1 MKSNK
6 SINRRARNTKR
17 SNAKYSLKRST
28 KSQKVYRGGSNDNPN
43 MHDYDYDYYTQITN
57 LTNDKD
63 ALNKKI
69 KYIQNDM
76 QLISTNIDYNTA
88 TEDVKTQYNK
98 YIIDKQ
104 ELEKKINLIN
114 YKIYLFTQAQQLQ
127 ENITTFF
134 YNKSKP
140 YSSNDK
146 KIYSNMQTQL
156 NTINGE
162 IDKVRLMN

>member
-17 SNAKYSLKRST
+17 SNAKNVLKRST
-28 KSQKVYRGGSNDNPN
+28 KSQKVYRGGSNNNPN
-43 MHDYDYDYYTQITN
+43 MYKYDYYTQITN
-57 LTNDKD
+57 LTNDAH

-76 QLISTNIDYNTA
+76 QQISTNIDYNTA
-88 TEDVKTQYNK
+88 TEDVKSQYNK

-104 ELEKKINLIN
+104 ELEKTINLIN
-114 YKIYLFTQAQQLQ
+114 YKINLFTQAQQLQ

-134 YNKSKP
+134 YNKNKP

-146 KIYSNMQTQL
+146 TIYSNMQTQL
-156 NTINGE
+156 KTINGE
-162 IDKVRLMN
+162 IERVRLMN

>member
-43 MHDYDYDYYTQITN
+43 MHDYDYYKQITN
-57 LTNDKD
+57 LTNDAH
-63 ALNKKI
+63 ALHTQITDIRYN
-69 KYIQNDM
+69 M
-76 QLISTNIDYNTA
+76 QQISTNIDYNTA
-88 TEDVKTQYNK
+88 TEDVKSQYNK

-140 YSSNDK
+140 YSSEDIEN
-146 KIYSNMQTQL
+146 YSNMQTQL
-156 NTINGE
+156 KTINGE
-162 IDKVRLMN
+162 IAR

>member
-17 SNAKYSLKRST
+17 SNAKNSLKRLT

-140 YSSNDK
+140 YSSEDIEN
-146 KIYSNMQTQL
+146 YSNMQTQL
-156 NTINGE
+156 KTINGE
-162 IDKVRLMN
+162 IAR

>member
-1 MKSNK
+1 
-6 SINRRARNTKR
+6 
-17 SNAKYSLKRST
+17 
-28 KSQKVYRGGSNDNPN
+28 
-43 MHDYDYDYYTQITN
+43 
-57 LTNDKD
+57 
-63 ALNKKI
+63 
-69 KYIQNDM
+69 M

-88 TEDVKTQYNK
+88 TEDVKSQYNK

-140 YSSNDK
+140 YSSNDN